1 LDLGVKSVN
10 EAFTFEFC
18 VDESYTT
25 DQKCEFKITVAHQ
38 YRRSK
43 KMSYIIR
50 EEIVKVR
57 PGGRAEALAS

>member
-1 LDLGVKSVN
+1 
-10 EAFTFEFC
+10 
-18 VDESYTT
+18 
-25 DQKCEFKITVAHQ
+25 VAHQ

-57 PGGRAEALAS
+57 PGGKAEALAS